1 MDPAS
6 KSLENRSDDSADVN
20 RDQREF
26 LSIIHLG
33 GINRAEVMDML
44 LVISA
49 SATIKDAVILSG
61 VDGKHSLRVEMLTEH
76 SKMKEARLEL
86 ARLYPNVRFKL
97 MSTGKSS
104 LSRKLYT
111 KIARVHS
118 KPILTGYFSA
128 FGEVRKIELKFN
140 SSTNRS
146 RNFCYITF
154 SSSESAQKAVQ
165 FGEHIIAGKS
175 VTCFACKPFDIR
187 SRDFSATVIELA
199 EELEKLKTMSIKR
212 TTLGMAMP
220 LGLDLLASS
229 DSRTAKTPS
238 TEGLRLAIT
247 HNRAGRQF
255 AVESG
260 EQLLPEENTAS
271 PGDLQY
277 PGISPVKRMFSGD
290 HVRIGKSAN
299 NHDANF
305 HSVQML
311 GLVNS
316 NHLKPGNLVFN
327 VLARIQRR

>member
-6 KSLENRSDDSADVN
+6 KSLENRSDDSADMN

-33 GINRAEVMDML
+33 GINPAEVMDML

-49 SATIKDAVILSG
+49 SAIIKDAVILSG

-212 TTLGMAMP
+212 TTLG
-220 LGLDLLASS
+220 LDMLASS

-238 TEGLRLAIT
+238 TEGLRLAIS
-247 HNRAGRQF
+247 HNRAGQQL
-255 AVESG
+255 AVQSG
-260 EQLLPEENTAS
+260 KQLLPEENTAS

-277 PGISPVKRMFSGD
+277 SGISPVKRMFSGD

-299 NHDANF
+299 NNDANF